1 MPSAPLF
8 AAILIAV
15 GGALIALQAPIN
27 AALGRSID
35 STIAAAA
42 VSFGV
47 GFVILVLLTVVSGDG
62 AALVRAPFV
71 PKLLLI
77 GGALGAI
84 YVWSALWAV
93 PILGV
98 LTTTTLL
105 ILGQMIAA
113 LILDH
118 VGAFGLTPRDIS
130 VQRVMAAVLVA
141 AGALL
146 SRF

>member
-1 MPSAPLF
+1 MPQATLF
-8 AAILIAV
+8 AVILITV

-27 AALGRSID
+27 AALSRSIE
-35 STIAAAA
+35 SSVAAATI
-42 VSFGV
+42 SFGV
-47 GFVILVLLTVVSGDG
+47 GFAVLLGVTLLSGDG
-62 AALVRAPFV
+62 AALPRAAGV
-71 PKLLLI
+71 PKWLLL

-105 ILGQMIAA
+105 ILGQMVAA
-113 LILDH
+113 MALDH
-118 VGAFGLTPRDIS
+118 FGAFGLMPRDIS
-130 VQRVMAAVLVA
+130 PWRLLAVVFVA
-141 AGALL
+141 AGAVL

>member
-1 MPSAPLF
+1 MPSAHLV

-15 GGALIALQAPIN
+15 GGALITLQAPIN
-27 AALGRSID
+27 SALGRSID
-35 STIAAAA
+35 STIAAATI
-42 VSFGV
+42 SFGI
-47 GFVILVLLTVVSGDG
+47 GFFILLALTLVSGDG
-62 AALVRAPFV
+62 AALTRAPFV

-93 PILGV
+93 PLLGV
-98 LTTTTLL
+98 LTTTTML
-105 ILGQMIAA
+105 ILGQMVAA

-118 VGAFGLTPRDIS
+118 FGAFGLTPRDIS
-130 VQRVMAAVLVA
+130 PQRVIAALLVA
-141 AGALL
+141 AGAIL